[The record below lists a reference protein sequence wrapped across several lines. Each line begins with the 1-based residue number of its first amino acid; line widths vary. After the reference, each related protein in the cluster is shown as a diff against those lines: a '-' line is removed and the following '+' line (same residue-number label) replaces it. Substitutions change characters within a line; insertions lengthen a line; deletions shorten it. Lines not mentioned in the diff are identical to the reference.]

1 MRPRPPPTK
10 LGMQTP
16 RQQPR
21 GRHAVRYRTTAASP
35 LSPVGRGL
43 LCNVGSM
50 GGKGWRKMARPR
62 CCVTVTGKHGKQKQT
77 VTSTRSRRQEEGGA
91 EQSRGRGRGRGAQSW
106 LPAGRSPAV
115 VLRHSLG
122 KTIII
127 SPSLSPL
134 HSLASRLRYSSS
146 TSRALRRLA
155 HPFDPLARR
164 KGRSN
169 AKPNIAQ
176 AQDTSDVLAG

>member
-91 EQSRGRGRGRGAQSW
+91 ETEQRQRQRQRRPVMATRW
-106 LPAGRSPAV
+106 
-115 VLRHSLG
+115 
-122 KTIII
+122 TI
-127 SPSLSPL
+127 P
-134 HSLASRLRYSSS
+134 R
-146 TSRALRRLA
+146 RRLA
-155 HPFDPLARR
+155 AQPREPHHHQPLPLPSPLTRTSTALLVLHVAGAKAPRAPF
-164 KGRSN
+164 
-169 AKPNIAQ
+169 
-176 AQDTSDVLAG
+176 

>member
-1 MRPRPPPTK
+1 VERFPALGLDPRQR
-10 LGMQTP
+10 LRCALVRRRRCSECR

-50 GGKGWRKMARPR
+50 GGKGWRKTARPR

-77 VTSTRSRRQEEGGA
+77 VTSTRPRRQEEGGA
-91 EQSRGRGRGRGAQSW
+91 EAEAERQRQRGRGRGRGRGAQSW

-122 KTIII
+122 NPIII
-127 SPSLSPL
+127 SPSLST
-134 HSLASRLRYSSS
+134 HSHLDCATRPP
-146 TSRALRRLA
+146 RR
-155 HPFDPLARR
+155 
-164 KGRSN
+164 GR
-169 AKPNIAQ
+169 
-176 AQDTSDVLAG
+176 

>member
-91 EQSRGRGRGRGAQSW
+91 ETEAAEAEAEAPSHGYPLDDPPPSSCGTASGTPSSSAPPSPLSTHSHLDCATRPPRRGR
-106 LPAGRSPAV
+106 
-115 VLRHSLG
+115 
-122 KTIII
+122 
-127 SPSLSPL
+127 
-134 HSLASRLRYSSS
+134 
-146 TSRALRRLA
+146 
-155 HPFDPLARR
+155 
-164 KGRSN
+164 
-169 AKPNIAQ
+169 
-176 AQDTSDVLAG
+176 